1 MSDRPERAAAEPA
14 ADPAPAGVWSA
25 GRRRLTSGLVLTITL
40 VAFESLAIATIM
52 PTVSDDLGDLAL
64 YGWVFSGFFLGSLL
78 GIVLA
83 GQAADERGTRL
94 PYAIGLALFAAGL
107 VVGGAAQSMPML
119 VAGRVAQGVGAGA
132 IPAVAYAAV
141 GGSSPAELRPRVFA
155 IFSTAWVVPGLIGP
169 VAATSLAEVL
179 SWRAVFWALIPLVGL
194 AAAMTIPALGVRHA
208 DAAAPDADATD
219 AGGRIEVATAVAAE
233 LEARIGADAI
243 GAAPADPAAVGRA
256 PGLDVALG
264 PSAPPEVRFVALGS
278 DAGRPPAVTDG
289 PLGVHQAVGTP
300 PPARGAAASDNGDK
314 VRATAPADLTTGLD
328 LATGPPAPA
337 GGAAADEPGG
347 VAVAVERQA
356 VSLGIDPRLGALVLV
371 LGVALVLGGLGAGS
385 PLIGAPLVVVG
396 AVPAAWAFLRLVPA
410 GTVGLAPG
418 MPAAVAVR
426 GILTFAFF
434 GTDAYVSLAVT
445 DARHQSTWLAGAA
458 LTAATLCWTSG
469 SWLQERIVQRRG
481 PRWLVRRGFACLI
494 VANVGML
501 LFLRPVPAVLIL
513 LIWGLGGLSMGISY
527 SSISLTVLGLAEP
540 GHEGVASSALQLSD
554 VLGVSLGTGL
564 VGVFVAL
571 GEGRGWATGSSLTLG
586 FVMTLVVSVGGLLA
600 ARRIP
605 ECLPD

>member
-1 MSDRPERAAAEPA
+1 
-14 ADPAPAGVWSA
+14 
-25 GRRRLTSGLVLTITL
+25 
-40 VAFESLAIATIM
+40 
-52 PTVSDDLGDLAL
+52 
-64 YGWVFSGFFLGSLL
+64 
-78 GIVLA
+78 
-83 GQAADERGTRL
+83 
-94 PYAIGLALFAAGL
+94 
-107 VVGGAAQSMPML
+107 
-119 VAGRVAQGVGAGA
+119 VAQGVGAGA

-141 GGSSPAELRPRVFA
+141 GGSYPAELRPRVFA

-208 DAAAPDADATD
+208 DDVAAGAPADAEDTDAGAAGAHAEDPAEAAAVGVGGNGDQGRAAAAPTD
-219 AGGRIEVATAVAAE
+219 R
-233 LEARIGADAI
+233 
-243 GAAPADPAAVGRA
+243 APGPDLVVGPPVPAQAAAVG
-256 PGLDVALG
+256 
-264 PSAPPEVRFVALGS
+264 
-278 DAGRPPAVTDG
+278 
-289 PLGVHQAVGTP
+289 
-300 PPARGAAASDNGDK
+300 
-314 VRATAPADLTTGLD
+314 
-328 LATGPPAPA
+328 
-337 GGAAADEPGG
+337 
-347 VAVAVERQA
+347 AVASAGERQT
-356 VSLGIDPRLGALVLV
+356 VTLGIDPRLGALVLV

>member
-1 MSDRPERAAAEPA
+1 MNARVNWAGQPPAADDGPMSDRPERAVAATVGVTPPAEPA
-14 ADPAPAGVWSA
+14 ADPAPVGVWSS
-25 GRRRLTSGLVLTITL
+25 GRRRLTAGLVLTITL

-52 PTVSDDLGDLAL
+52 PTVSDDLGDLGL

-141 GGSSPAELRPRVFA
+141 GGSYPPELRPRVFA

-208 DAAAPDADATD
+208 DTDTDTDTTAAATPDAD
-219 AGGRIEVATAVAAE
+219 GAV
-233 LEARIGADAI
+233 
-243 GAAPADPAAVGRA
+243 P
-256 PGLDVALG
+256 
-264 PSAPPEVRFVALGS
+264 
-278 DAGRPPAVTDG
+278 DG
-289 PLGVHQAVGTP
+289 PPRLD
-300 PPARGAAASDNGDK
+300 PARGAPSRAEVDGAGENGDQGRAGSPAERQPVAAAASDGGRGDP
-314 VRATAPADLTTGLD
+314 RGR
-328 LATGPPAPA
+328 G
-337 GGAAADEPGG
+337 EMN
-347 VAVAVERQA
+347 VERQA
-356 VSLGIDPRLGALVLV
+356 VTLGIDPRLGALVLV

-385 PLIGAPLVVVG
+385 PLIGAPLVVLG
-396 AVPAAWAFLRLVPA
+396 AVPAVWAFLRLVPA
-410 GTVGLAPG
+410 GTVTLTPG

-445 DARHQSTWLAGAA
+445 DARDQSTWLAGAA

-469 SWLQERIVQRRG
+469 SWLQERIVQSRG

-501 LFLRPVPAVLIL
+501 LFLRPVPAVLVL

-540 GHEGVASSALQLSD
+540 GHEGVASAALQLSD
-554 VLGVSLGTGL
+554 VLGVALGTGL

-571 GEGRGWATGSSLTLG
+571 GEGRDWATGSSLTLG
-586 FVMTLVVSVGGLLA
+586 FVMTLAVSVGGLLA